1 METKLTFLRD
11 SKNFPEV
18 LNKSIF
24 VLNKLEIEFSLLP
37 GAKFTF
43 QYSLHCFHQVFSIN
57 AIKIDLTDRV
67 NNMNQKYYMTQSN
80 LKANFVARNSLRIS

>member
-18 LNKSIF
+18 LDKSIF

-37 GAKFTF
+37 GAKFTLGLF
-43 QYSLHCFHQVFSIN
+43 NILYIAFIRFSVSMPS
-57 AIKIDLTDRV
+57 K
-67 NNMNQKYYMTQSN
+67 
-80 LKANFVARNSLRIS
+80 